1 MNNLKKY
8 TAPSAETIKVGLVDM
23 CCTSISDT
31 PADQDSSVMTKEAKL
46 FLDEDDEEE
55 GNW

>member
-31 PADQDSSVMTKEAKL
+31 PADPDSSVMTKEAKL

>member
-1 MNNLKKY
+1 MKNLKKY
-8 TAPSAETIKVGLVDM
+8 IAPSAEAIKVGLVDM

-31 PADQDSSVMTKEAKL
+31 YADQDSSVMTKEAKL

>member
-23 CCTSISDT
+23 CCTSISDI
-31 PADQDSSVMTKEAKL
+31 PADQDLEVMSKKGEIL
-46 FLDEDDEEE
+46 FDEDSEE
-55 GNW
+55 GSW

>member
-1 MNNLKKY
+1 MKNLKKY
-8 TAPSAETIKVGLVDM
+8 IAPSAEAIKVGLVDM
-23 CCTSISDT
+23 CCTSISGT
-31 PADQDSSVMTKEAKL
+31 YADPDSPVMTKEAKL